1 MKNRVHLDL
10 APYPRDDQEAEAARL
25 RALGATGIDLGQ
37 GDVPWT
43 CLGYQVTATT
53 VIFTAI
59 GQPQRI
65 TAPQNSISSR

>member
-37 GDVPWT
+37 GDVPWR
-43 CLGYQVTATT
+43 CLADPEGNEFDVLT
-53 VIFTAI
+53 
-59 GQPQRI
+59 PR
-65 TAPQNSISSR
+65 